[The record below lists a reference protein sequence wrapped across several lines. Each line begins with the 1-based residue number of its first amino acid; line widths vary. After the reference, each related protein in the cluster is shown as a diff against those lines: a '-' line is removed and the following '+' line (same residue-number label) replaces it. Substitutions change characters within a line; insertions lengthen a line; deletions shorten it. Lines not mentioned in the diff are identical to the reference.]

1 MSTTYI
7 TYASFACSRVCVCA
21 CSHVSVHVEAR
32 VPLIS
37 STLLGHSPL
46 GSLNSELTNLAS
58 LASQPALG
66 SPPLPPKCRA
76 GKQAPGSRQLWHGS
90 THGNVNLKQ
99 RMYATNASSTEAS
112 PSPLLLM
119 FSKASL
125 MQVKDTVVKSREGL
139 LLRAS
144 QTTYTFPGG
153 FNILY

>member
-1 MSTTYI
+1 MLLWQVRGYV
-7 TYASFACSRVCVCA
+7 CMRVHMCLCTCVCA
-21 CSHVSVHVEAR
+21 HVYMEAR

-66 SPPLPPKCRA
+66 SPPLPPKCRD

-99 RMYATNASSTEAS
+99 RMFAANASSTEAS

-119 FSKASL
+119 FLKASL
-125 MQVKDTVVKSREGL
+125 MQVKDTVVKSGKGL

-153 FNILY
+153 FNIFY